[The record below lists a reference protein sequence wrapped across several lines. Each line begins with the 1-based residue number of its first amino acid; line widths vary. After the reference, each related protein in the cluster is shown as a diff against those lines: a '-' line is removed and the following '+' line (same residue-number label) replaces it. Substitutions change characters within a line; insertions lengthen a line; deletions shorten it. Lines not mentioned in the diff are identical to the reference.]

1 MIHGSPRVRF
11 LKAYL
16 DLGKRE
22 SPRLKPGAF
31 SFIRLDSDYDYR
43 LT

>member
-1 MIHGSPRVRF
+1 MIHGSRPRVR
-11 LKAYL
+11 LVKAYL
-16 DLGKRE
+16 DHEKE

-31 SFIRLDSDYDYR
+31 SFIRLDSDYR